1 METRDLIKYAA
12 LAGAAYLVYTW
23 WRDYST
29 TSAGPAAGALPPPG
43 TSPTTSTTVT
53 SAGKPTTEIGGAVAN
68 DNNVRLA
75 IDESYATASW
85 PGPLFSI
92 DQWNW
97 FRSQG
102 GKPVYDAEVLIED
115 RSRPVAALEYHQR
128 MAAAAQQGA
137 TTLSGLGMAGLGFSI
152 WQARMPGDY
161 SWLM

>member
-23 WRDYST
+23 WRDYS
-29 TSAGPAAGALPPPG
+29 AAAAHPATGALPPG
-43 TSPTTSTTVT
+43 TSPTTGTTVT
-53 SAGKPTTEIGGAVAN
+53 SAGKPTTEVGAAVAN
-68 DNNVRLA
+68 DPNVRLA
-75 IDESYATASW
+75 IDEGYATASW
-85 PGPLFSI
+85 PGPLYSV

-102 GKPVYDAEVLIED
+102 GKPIYDAAVLIDD
-115 RSRPVAALEYHQR
+115 RSRAIAALEYHQR
-128 MAAAAQQGA
+128 MAEAARQGA

-161 SWLM
+161 AWLM

>member
-1 METRDLIKYAA
+1 
-12 LAGAAYLVYTW
+12 
-23 WRDYST
+23 
-29 TSAGPAAGALPPPG
+29 
-43 TSPTTSTTVT
+43 
-53 SAGKPTTEIGGAVAN
+53 VAN